1 MNFTFSLYKDR
12 EVRPLHRLI
21 SVHRVLMLCLAVFMA
36 GLLLIAS
43 RHVYQELTVF
53 AAMIDSECCPA
64 AKELKQYGGSQLSV
78 FAVLPVQAGQP
89 EETARQNQTQSQDTA
104 KKPAPEDDS
113 KDDATKPKWHSLFN
127 GKTLEGW
134 KISKFGGEGEAKV
147 VDGVITIEA
156 GVTLS
161 GITCTQEV
169 PKIDYEIEYEA
180 KRTKGLDFFGGLTF
194 PYGDTHCSFIAA
206 GWGGSI
212 TGLSSIDDMDAS
224 ENNTTTFQ
232 KFEQNQWYKFR
243 VRVTKDAIQCWIDDK
258 QVVDQ
263 KIGEEKVSIRPEVER
278 SKPLG
283 FSTWQSSAALRNIR
297 WRNLKAED

>member
-1 MNFTFSLYKDR
+1 MHVTSSLQKYGDCRPTARLLSFPGIFLFCLLPLLALLVAGATRARQELQSIAALLDNTCCPLAKDLKQSWG
-12 EVRPLHRLI
+12 PQLN
-21 SVHRVLMLCLAVFMA
+21 FMA
-36 GLLLIAS
+36 ALAARPG
-43 RHVYQELTVF
+43 QE
-53 AAMIDSECCPA
+53 E
-64 AKELKQYGGSQLSV
+64 Q
-78 FAVLPVQAGQP
+78 
-89 EETARQNQTQSQDTA
+89 TAQRQTAQSQDEA
-104 KKPAPEDDS
+104 KPAQ
-113 KDDATKPKWHSLFN
+113 TKWHSLFD

-147 VDGVITIEA
+147 VDGIITIEA

-161 GITCTQEV
+161 GITCTQDV
-169 PKIDYEIEYEA
+169 PKMDYEIEYEA
-180 KRTKGLDFFGGLTF
+180 KRTKGIDFFGGLTF

-206 GWGGSI
+206 GWGGSM
-212 TGLSSIDDMDAS
+212 TGLSTIDDMDAS
-224 ENNTTTFQ
+224 ENATTTFQ

-263 KIGEEKVSIRPEVER
+263 KIGDEKVSIRPEVER

-283 FSTWQSSAALRNIR
+283 ISAWQSSAALRNIR